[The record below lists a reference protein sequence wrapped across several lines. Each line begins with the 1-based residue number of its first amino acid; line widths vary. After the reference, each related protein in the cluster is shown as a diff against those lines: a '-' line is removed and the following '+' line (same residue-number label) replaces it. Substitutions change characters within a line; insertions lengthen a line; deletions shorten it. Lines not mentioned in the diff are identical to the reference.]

1 MQKHTISLPELKL
14 NADAHKEDNDK
25 TLENEKYDSPLA
37 YEPMLLQER
46 PRVGAANRPPRRSTK
61 KYSHTP

>member
-37 YEPMLLQER
+37 YEPMLLQE
-46 PRVGAANRPPRRSTK
+46 
-61 KYSHTP
+61 